1 MTNGKPDSD
10 STSIDL
16 GQQLTTAMNQ
26 TGLPSTI
33 RGKVQRWVVRFIAG
47 TIAHPTFQEM
57 RENLDTVDGR
67 SRINALV
74 AEELGRRAI
83 SDPEYMERA
92 KARFMG
98 DWGRKHDNVEA
109 VAAKALALSDNQPDA
124 DIGEQA
130 ANKEPDQDWLNAFT
144 RAAED
149 ASSEELRDRLA
160 AILAGEARK
169 PGSISRS
176 TVRLVAELDKE
187 VLEDFRS
194 LLPLRV
200 HDHFPKSP
208 EWDKQFFQAAIGL
221 EDAGL
226 VSGNSA
232 MLSKS
237 MSIDDQGYALIGAQ
251 AHGLAI
257 KGPVGAKINYPACL
271 LTKAG
276 REIANLL
283 GDYDDRDALRAL
295 ANFIEKGQFTEVVL
309 GPIIARQANS
319 ITIRPTE
326 QLWTSPAV
334 TQPTVPTAPPA
345 G

>member
-1 MTNGKPDSD
+1 MTSSNDKPDSEG
-10 STSIDL
+10 TAIDL
-16 GQQLTTAMNQ
+16 GQQLTTAMKQ

-47 TIAHPTFQEM
+47 TIAHPAFQEM

-98 DWGRKHDNVEA
+98 DWERKHDNVEA
-109 VAAKALALSDNQPDA
+109 VAAKALALSDIQPDA

-130 ANKEPDQDWLNAFT
+130 ANKEPDSDWLNAFT

-149 ASSEELRDRLA
+149 ASSDELRDRLA

-187 VLEDFRS
+187 VLEDFKS

-200 HDHFPKSP
+200 ADHFPKGP
-208 EWDKQFFQAAIGL
+208 EWDEQFFQVAIGL

-237 MSIDDQGYALIGAQ
+237 MSINDQGYALIGSQ
-251 AHGLAI
+251 AHGLII
-257 KGPVGAKINYPACL
+257 KGPSGAKVNYPVCL

-276 REIANLL
+276 REIAELL
-283 GDYDDRDALRAL
+283 GDYDDRVALRAI
-295 ANFIEKGQFTEVVL
+295 ANFLEKGQFTEVTL
-309 GPIIARQANS
+309 GPITARHGN
-319 ITIRPTE
+319 TIIVQPTE
-326 QLWTSPAV
+326 TLWTSLG
-334 TQPTVPTAPPA
+334 TA
-345 G
+345 